1 MNHDAPAMTRNTTR
15 GLARRLIALLF
26 LGVVLLLGQTE
37 AIAAK
42 KIKVKAVITT
52 AAELNPDYK
61 GRASPVNIIVFQ
73 LVSAD
78 KFMNEDFFSLF
89 DAQSGALGEDIL
101 ARTQIL
107 LQPGETREW
116 VTEFSK
122 ETRFVGVIAAF
133 RDIEN
138 AQWRSSMELPR
149 KGLIGRFFRNNKL
162 RITVDSLAVTVAAK

>member
-1 MNHDAPAMTRNTTR
+1 MNDDAQMRIPKTTLR
-15 GLARRLIALLF
+15 FGGRLVALLLF
-26 LGVVLLLGQTE
+26 SVALLMAQPE
-37 AIAAK
+37 AMAAK
-42 KIKVKAVITT
+42 KTKVKAVITA

-61 GRASPVNIIVFQ
+61 GRPSPVNIIVFQ
-73 LVSAD
+73 LASAD
-78 KFMNEDFFSLF
+78 TFMNEDFFSLF
-89 DAQSGALGEDIL
+89 DADSGALGEDML

-107 LQPGETREW
+107 LQPGEVREW

-149 KGLIGRFFRNNKL
+149 RGLIGRFFRENKL
-162 RITVDSLAVTVAAK
+162 RITVDSLAVTVATK